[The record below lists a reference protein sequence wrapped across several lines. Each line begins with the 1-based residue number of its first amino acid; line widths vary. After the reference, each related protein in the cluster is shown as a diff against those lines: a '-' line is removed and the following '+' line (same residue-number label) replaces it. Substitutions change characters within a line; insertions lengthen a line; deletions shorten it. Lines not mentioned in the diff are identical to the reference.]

1 MALFIIYLLIVSTI
15 LPVFLFCSMSVW
27 AVTTS
32 LMFMTLSTTG
42 AREGLGP

>member
-1 MALFIIYLLIVSTI
+1 MTALSIIYFIVSTI

-42 AREGLGP
+42 AREGAGP